1 MHTQRN
7 RDLNPMTRYT
17 GMVRRVSAVCTIV
30 AATLTVGCRDTLLGV
45 QHPDIISPGDLNSAG
60 GAEGLRVGAIG
71 RLAFMTAGDESSWLY
86 GGLLVD
92 EWKSGDTFIQRDQAD
107 SRSIDPTNSFVSL
120 AYRDINRARVD
131 AYLALQALKSY
142 EPSPV
147 SNLGQMW
154 FVKGFAEFQAASDF
168 CNGVAFADLSGAVP
182 APGKPMSDSAAFVMA
197 AASFDSSL
205 ANSGGDA
212 TVTNS
217 AKIGKARALLGLG
230 RFQEASAI
238 VAGVPTSFAYNMTYE
253 AVKEDNF
260 IWTLN
265 NSARR
270 YSVQDSVD
278 ASGTVPNGLPFVSA
292 KDPRVPTAP
301 TSKVSFDGV
310 TPFQAQLIWA
320 ARDAPVA
327 VVNGIDARLAEAE
340 ASLAAGNVPAWLQI
354 LNTLRAGPT
363 SDGPLTIT
371 GMAPLADPGNQQA
384 RVKLMFRERA
394 FWTFGRGQR
403 LGDLRRMV
411 RQYAFTPAQVF
422 PGEGGVWF
430 KTSAKYGQDY
440 NIPVSSNELNN
451 PNFHGCTDRAP

>member
-1 MHTQRN
+1 M
-7 RDLNPMTRYT
+7 MRYIGT
-17 GMVRRVSAVCTIV
+17 VRRVSAICTFAV
-30 AATLTVGCRDTLLGV
+30 AALTAGCRDTLLQV
-45 QHPDIISPGDLNSAG
+45 QHPDIINPSDLNSAD
-60 GAEGLRVGAIG
+60 GADGLRIGAIG
-71 RLAFMTAGDESSWLY
+71 RLVYMTAGDESSWLY
-86 GGLLVD
+86 GGLIVD

-107 SRSIDPTNSFVSL
+107 LRSVDPSNSFVAL
-120 AYRDINRARVD
+120 AYRNINRARVD
-131 AYLALQALKSY
+131 AYLALQALKAY
-142 EPSPV
+142 KPSPV

-168 CNGVAFADLSGAVP
+168 CNGITFADLSGSSP
-182 APGKPMSDSAAFVMA
+182 AAGNPMSDSAAFVMA

-230 RFQEASAI
+230 RVQEASAL
-238 VAGVPTSFAYNMTYE
+238 VAGIPTSFAYNMTYE
-253 AVKEDNF
+253 AVKQDNF
-260 IWTLN
+260 IWTIN
-265 NSARR
+265 SSARR

-278 ASGTVPNGLPFVSA
+278 GSGTVPNALPFVSA
-292 KDPRVPTAP
+292 KDPRVPTAQ

-310 TPFQAQLIWA
+310 TPFQAQLIWS

-340 ASLAAGNVPAWLQI
+340 ASLAGSNTANWLLI

-363 SDGPLTIT
+363 PDGPLTIS
-371 GMAPLADPGNQQA
+371 GMAPLTDPGTLVA

-394 FWTFGRGQR
+394 FWTFARGQR
-403 LGDLRRMV
+403 LGDLRRMI
-411 RQYAFTPAQVF
+411 RQYGFTPAQVF

-430 KTSAKYGQDY
+430 KTGAKYGQDY
-440 NIPVSSNELNN
+440 NIPVSGDELNN

>member
-1 MHTQRN
+1 MI
-7 RDLNPMTRYT
+7 RYT
-17 GMVRRVSAVCTIV
+17 GTVRRMSVICTLV
-30 AATLTVGCRDTLLGV
+30 AATLVVGCRDTLLGV
-45 QHPDIISPGDLNSAG
+45 QHPDIISPSDLNSAG

-71 RLAFMTAGDESSWLY
+71 RLAYMTAGDESSWLY

-107 SRSIDPTNSFVSL
+107 SRSIDPSNSFVST
-120 AYRDINRARVD
+120 AYRDINKARVD
-131 AYLALQALKSY
+131 AYLALQALKTY
-142 EPSPV
+142 EPAPV

-154 FVKGFAEFQAASDF
+154 FVRGFAEFQAASDF
-168 CNGVAFADLSGAVP
+168 CNGVTFADLTGSTP
-182 APGKPMSDSAAFVMA
+182 TPGNPMSDSAAFVMA
-197 AASFDSSL
+197 AASFDSAL

-230 RFQEASAI
+230 RFQEAGAI
-238 VAGVPTSFAYNMTYE
+238 VAGIPTTFAYNMTYE

-260 IWTLN
+260 IWTIN

-292 KDPRVPTAP
+292 KDPRVPTAA
-301 TSKVSFDGV
+301 TAKVSFDGV

-320 ARDAPVA
+320 VRDAPVA
-327 VVNGIDARLAEAE
+327 VTNGIDARLAEAE
-340 ASLAAGNVPAWLQI
+340 ASLAAGNAPVWLQI

-363 SDGPLTIT
+363 PDGPLTIS
-371 GMAPLADPGNQQA
+371 GMVPLVDPGTQQA

-403 LGDLRRMV
+403 LGDLRRMI
-411 RQYAFTPAQVF
+411 RQYGFTPAQVF
-422 PGEGGVWF
+422 PGEGGTWF
-430 KTSAKYGQDY
+430 KTNAKYGQDY
-440 NIPVSSNELNN
+440 NIPVSGDELNN
-451 PNFHGCTDRAP
+451 PNFHGCTNRAP